1 MDLLSDTGEIDWTA
15 RIAGI
20 FKLRLKTRIN
30 EADHTTPEKDMTV
43 NFPTYA
49 QIIADSTV
57 KSKMNS
63 EWQATL
69 NDYTNVPNQRRE
81 RGFWISLNTAGNGS
95 YSCGNSI
102 QGAWVG
108 PAAGANITLGARP
121 QSNLSA
127 VAPNAASGVYTVASF
142 HTHTPTT
149 YRSAATMGPGRGNGP
164 SGGDLNADASDN
176 VAGVVY
182 DYTANPVPPLHP
194 KNSTAALF
202 SSRNQRLLTAE

>member
-69 NDYTNVPNQRRE
+69 NDCTNVPNQRRE
-81 RGFWISLNTAGNGS
+81 RGFWISLNTVGNGS